1 MTSALT
7 STAVETLIP
16 AALRTRLAGQL
27 INEHSGMTGDEAV
40 RIVDQAVAFLKTCVD
55 NPGKHFRPSRKVD
68 LGWHQ
73 FILNTVD
80 YAEFC
85 QRVAGYFIHHVPDE
99 FTSPGGGSAETAR
112 VLSPTVEAM
121 RASGFVVDAELW
133 SVVPGQCTQCHQGC
147 TNCGQGDGVLRL
159 GMRG

>member
-1 MTSALT
+1 MTSTLT
-7 STAVETLIP
+7 NTLIP
-16 AALRTRLAGQL
+16 TAVRDRLVVQL
-27 INEHSGMTGDEAV
+27 INEHAGMTGDEAA

-55 NPGKHFRPSRKVD
+55 HPGQHLRPSRKVD

-99 FTSPGGGSAETAR
+99 FTAPRGGSAETVKA
-112 VLSPTVEAM
+112 LAPTVTAM
-121 RASGFVVDAELW
+121 TASGFEVDAELW
-133 SVVPGQCTQCHQGC
+133 TATSGQCTQCFQGC
-147 TNCGQGDGVLRL
+147 TNCGQGDGR
-159 GMRG
+159 